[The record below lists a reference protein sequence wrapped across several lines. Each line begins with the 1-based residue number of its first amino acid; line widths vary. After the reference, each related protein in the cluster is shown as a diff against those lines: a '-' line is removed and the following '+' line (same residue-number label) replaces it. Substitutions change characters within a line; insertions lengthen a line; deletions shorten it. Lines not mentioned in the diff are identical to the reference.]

1 MQCALF
7 LQRTCCCLI
16 FISYSLQLTSSF
28 CDILLN
34 ELLPCTKASC
44 IPGAGVESALPYFNV
59 ILKFNDSKVR
69 DIIWVTSENIDR
81 MGCSFDPWGP
91 QLIVAQADTCH
102 WWFWAIQSPQLWT
115 HLTHT
120 QHFRLRFFQIK
131 TQKNGASGMYK
142 NMMCAVVSHL
152 IACHCIIQYTISQ
165 IPYLFCTQFGYKWE
179 TLSSSKWLPTPFTKK
194 RRNKY

>member
-44 IPGAGVESALPYFNV
+44 IPGAGMESALPYFNV

-91 QLIVAQADTCH
+91 QLIVAQADTKSLMILSH
-102 WWFWAIQSPQLWT
+102 TVPPAVNSPNP
-115 HLTHT
+115 HT
-120 QHFRLRFFQIK
+120 TLQAEIFSNQNTKNTELQACIK
-131 TQKNGASGMYK
+131 T
-142 NMMCAVVSHL
+142 
-152 IACHCIIQYTISQ
+152 
-165 IPYLFCTQFGYKWE
+165 
-179 TLSSSKWLPTPFTKK
+179 
-194 RRNKY
+194 